1 MIITTTVKLKGESR
15 PCEHLAL
22 VFPGPM
28 GTEDLIAYRN
38 AMTEAVKA
46 ILTSGDYDDGSL
58 SSECFYLIQMAEFIT
73 DSLDEEAEKTSRTIR
88 SLTREIEQAG
98 KEATV

>member
-1 MIITTTVKLKGESR
+1 MIITTTVKLKGETR

-46 ILTSGDYDDGSL
+46 ILTSGDFDGYL
-58 SSECFYLIQMAEFIT
+58 SSECFYLLQMAEFIT
-73 DSLDEEAEKTSRTIR
+73 DSLDEEAEKTSKMIR
-88 SLTREIEQAG
+88 SLTREIDQAG
-98 KEATV
+98 KEAAV